1 MLRNILSKNGFRSG
15 KAQTLLPWEKKSET
29 GREKTPVESLQ
40 GMLEHMQG
48 YLKRP
53 VAFARPLVYKKNH
66 G

>member
-1 MLRNILSKNGFRSG
+1 MDFVREKHKPSCLG
-15 KAQTLLPWEKKSET
+15 KKKKSET